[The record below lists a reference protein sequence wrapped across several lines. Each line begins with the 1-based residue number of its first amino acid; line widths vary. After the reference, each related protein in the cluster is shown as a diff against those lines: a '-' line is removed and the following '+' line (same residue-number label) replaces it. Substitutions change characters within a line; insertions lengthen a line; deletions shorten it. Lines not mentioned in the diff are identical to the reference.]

1 MQVTS
6 LFAIFFAFL
15 TLVAPLATYA
25 VKITV
30 PTNITTGNVTITCTT
45 EETDPGGALTL
56 FLVRNTT
63 RETLIQGVYAELGA
77 VTVNIPANATGDGWT
92 IQATLSDNVTNQVGL
107 SLPFF
112 IASPPQN
119 SGMSNAG
126 PVIGGVV
133 AGVLTIALLVLVGFL
148 YMRRRRKSFTG
159 PEFNLEAAFPPPSHQ
174 RSFSSTASSAFAD
187 MNNKSIEM
195 EKIEWET
202 QLEEQF
208 SRARAATP
216 VSRGAS
222 PMLNGNSPRIP
233 GLPLAPQRAA
243 RRNPSY

>member
-1 MQVTS
+1 
-6 LFAIFFAFL
+6 
-15 TLVAPLATYA
+15 
-25 VKITV
+25 
-30 PTNITTGNVTITCTT
+30 
-45 EETDPGGALTL
+45 
-56 FLVRNTT
+56 
-63 RETLIQGVYAELGA
+63 
-77 VTVNIPANATGDGWT
+77 
-92 IQATLSDNVTNQVGL
+92 
-107 SLPFF
+107 
-112 IASPPQN
+112 
-119 SGMSNAG
+119 MSNAG

-148 YMRRRRKSFTG
+148 YMRRRRKLFTG
-159 PEFNLEAAFPPPSHQ
+159 PEFNLEAAFPLPNHQ

-187 MNNKSIEM
+187 MNSKSIEM